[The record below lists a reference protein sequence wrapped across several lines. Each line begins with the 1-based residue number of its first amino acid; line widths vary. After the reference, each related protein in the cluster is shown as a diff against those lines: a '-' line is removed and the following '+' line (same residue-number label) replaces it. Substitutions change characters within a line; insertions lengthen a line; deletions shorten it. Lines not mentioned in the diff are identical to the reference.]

1 MKRNEFFSAFGIS
14 AGMLFIVPML
24 ASCGKGALDTS
35 GIIVPNTGGGSAVDF
50 TLDLSQTTYSSL
62 NNNGGSLVV
71 NSIIVAK
78 TVSGSFVAL
87 SAICT
92 HQGGSLSYDAG
103 NNRFHCPNHGANF
116 ATDGSVLNGPAQTS
130 IKKYNVQLTGSSL
143 RVYA

>member
-14 AGMLFIVPML
+14 AGMLFVLPML
-24 ASCGKGALDTS
+24 ASCGKNLLDTS
-35 GIIVPNTGGGSAVDF
+35 GITVPNTGGGSAIDF
-50 TLDLSQTTYSSL
+50 TLDLTQTVYSSL
-62 NNNGGSLVV
+62 NNNGGYLVV
-71 NSIIVAK
+71 NSIIIVK

-92 HQGGSLSYDAG
+92 HQGGSLGYDAS

-116 ATDGSVLNGPAQTS
+116 ATDGSVLNGPAQKAL
-130 IKKYNVQLTGSSL
+130 KKYNVQLTGSSL

>member
-14 AGMLFIVPML
+14 AGMLFVAPML
-24 ASCGKGALDTS
+24 ASCGKNILDTT
-35 GIIVPNTGGGSAVDF
+35 GITVPNTGGGSAIDF
-50 TLDLSQTTYSSL
+50 MLDLTQTVYSPL
-62 NNNGGSLVV
+62 NNSGGSLVV
-71 NSIIVAK
+71 NSVIIAK

-103 NNRFHCPNHGANF
+103 NNRFHCSNHGANF
-116 ATDGSVLNGPAQTS
+116 ATNGSVLNGPAQTAL
-130 IKKYNVQLTGSSL
+130 KKYNVQLTGNSL